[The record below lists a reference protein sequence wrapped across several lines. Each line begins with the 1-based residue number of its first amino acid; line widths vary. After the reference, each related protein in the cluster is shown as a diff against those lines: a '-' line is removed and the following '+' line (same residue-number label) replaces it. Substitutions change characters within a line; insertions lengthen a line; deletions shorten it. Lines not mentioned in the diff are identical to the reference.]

1 MNYSFFHFKVFFIL
15 KVPANNVNRAVLGQL
30 NINFIRSKFDMLSR
44 MIKDNIYVL
53 IVSETKLDSS
63 FPLSQF
69 IIEGNALPFRY
80 DRNSRG
86 GDILFFVRED
96 IPAKKTNTMHL
107 KVLKGFLWNNPQKI
121 IIINHLQYS
130 PKNFG

>member
-1 MNYSFFHFKVFFIL
+1 
-15 KVPANNVNRAVLGQL
+15 
-30 NINFIRSKFDMLSR
+30 MLSR